1 MSYCVNCGVELAD
14 SERVCPLCQTEVLN
28 PAKPWTEPPVRPY
41 PRQLERIDRID
52 RQFAAAL
59 LGLVLLIPVFVTL
72 LCDLLSDGRVSWSAY
87 VMGAIAVVM
96 VWVLLPLAARRY
108 HQILFLGLDGLSAAA
123 FLGAVC
129 LVGGGHWFWPLALPV
144 TAAATVLAICLVFL
158 FRRPWARDMLV
169 RGALFLLEAGLLV
182 MGIEA
187 VVDLHVAG
195 RVRFSWAPYVLIP
208 CWLLAA
214 AAILVSRQK
223 KLREEII
230 KRLFY

>member
-14 SERVCPLCQTEVLN
+14 SERVCPLCQTEVVH

-41 PRQLERIDRID
+41 PRQLERIDHMD

-72 LCDLLSDGRVSWSAY
+72 LCDLLPDGRVSWSAY
-87 VMGAIAVVM
+87 VMGAIAMVM
-96 VWVLLPLAARRY
+96 VWVLIPLAARRY

-129 LVGGGHWFWPLALPV
+129 LVGGGRWFWPLALPL
-144 TAAATVLAICLVFL
+144 TAAVTLLAICLVFL
-158 FRRPWARDMLV
+158 FRRPWAGEMLV
-169 RGALFLLEAGLLV
+169 RAALFLLETGLLV

-187 VVDLHVAG
+187 VVDLYVSG
-195 RVRFSWAPYVLIP
+195 KILFGWAPYVLIP

-214 AAILVSRQK
+214 AAWLVSRQK
-223 KLREEII
+223 KWKEEIV